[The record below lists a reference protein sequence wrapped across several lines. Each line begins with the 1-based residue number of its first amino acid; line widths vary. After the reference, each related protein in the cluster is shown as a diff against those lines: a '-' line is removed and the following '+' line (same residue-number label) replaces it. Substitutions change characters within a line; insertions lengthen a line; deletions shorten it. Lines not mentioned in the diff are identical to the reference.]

1 MNITYACRQMVQ
13 VLHAEI
19 RRLGPDGEI
28 IEAYGNLPGEF
39 DPFRRDQVFLQKVLN
54 RKPKGIPDLF
64 CEKGYIYYGL
74 LGLENGE
81 IFLAGP
87 VRITTDNEGLC
98 EYMIAQHHLQGDGS
112 YKIPYCNLG
121 TFSSGMLLLF
131 HLLTGKEP
139 DYRDFLEENRED
151 TEIERKSGVS
161 INGRVFHHQETE
173 TPHNPYDHE
182 LRKLEAIQNGNGKEL
197 EKCRNEIW
205 VGEYGKVAEDPLR
218 QAKNLAIIAIVLA
231 SRAAIRGGL
240 LPELAF
246 SMADGYILLTEEAKD
261 IYSADAIAQ
270 RAEDDFSRQV
280 AAKSQLG
287 RNLLVEQTRDYIF
300 KHLHSPIRV
309 TDIAKKLGVH
319 PNYLSTVFSRE
330 EGISIRQYTLR
341 EKIRQSENLLRY
353 SQYSINEIA
362 EYLDFSSQ
370 SHFASSFKKYLQMTP
385 GEYREK
391 FGQI

>member
-161 INGRVFHHQETE
+161 INGRVFHHRKRKPRIIPMTMNCGSWKPFRMETE
-173 TPHNPYDHE
+173 KNWKNAGMRYGWANT
-182 LRKLEAIQNGNGKEL
+182 
-197 EKCRNEIW
+197 EKWRRILCGRLKI
-205 VGEYGKVAEDPLR
+205 
-218 QAKNLAIIAIVLA
+218 
-231 SRAAIRGGL
+231 
-240 LPELAF
+240 LP
-246 SMADGYILLTEEAKD
+246 
-261 IYSADAIAQ
+261 
-270 RAEDDFSRQV
+270 
-280 AAKSQLG
+280 
-287 RNLLVEQTRDYIF
+287 
-300 KHLHSPIRV
+300 
-309 TDIAKKLGVH
+309 
-319 PNYLSTVFSRE
+319 
-330 EGISIRQYTLR
+330 
-341 EKIRQSENLLRY
+341 
-353 SQYSINEIA
+353 
-362 EYLDFSSQ
+362 
-370 SHFASSFKKYLQMTP
+370 
-385 GEYREK
+385 
-391 FGQI
+391 